1 MGWNGRP
8 ASGAR
13 RDSMPSR
20 LPIQWMSAPSRPS
33 AAATARPAL
42 VCPPV
47 PPPAMTTRTASALL
61 EGEVDQPR
69 DELGVGN
76 AGGFPELGIGAR
88 RGEAGQRVDL
98 VDEHAALALD
108 EEVHAREP
116 GAVHGPEGL
125 HREPAHAAGD
135 LGSQRGGHLEG
146 GVTLAVLRLVVVP
159 LARVAD
165 LAGDGGLW
173 MVVTQHGNLDL
184 APLDAALDENAAVVA
199 GSQGDGRG
207 EVLGRLDFADA
218 HARSEVR
225 GFHEAG
231 EAEGL
236 AHRALYVRGLA
247 PPLVTLHEHVVH
259 DGQPMRAEHVLHG
272 RLVHAHR

>member
-1 MGWNGRP
+1 MGWKRRP

-47 PPPAMTTRTASALL
+47 PPPAMTTRTAAALR

-76 AGGFPELGIGAR
+76 AGGFPELRIRAR

-98 VDEHAALALD
+98 VDKHAALALD
-108 EEVHAREP
+108 EEVHASEP
-116 GAVHGPEGL
+116 RTVHGPEGL
-125 HREPAHAAGD
+125 HRELAHAAGD
-135 LGSQRGGHLEG
+135 LGRQRCGHLEG
-146 GVTLAVLRLVVVP
+146 SVTLAVLRLVVVP

-165 LAGDGGLW
+165 LAGHGSLR
-173 MVVTQHGNLDL
+173 MVVAEHGD
-184 APLDAALDENAAVVA
+184 
-199 GSQGDGRG
+199 
-207 EVLGRLDFADA
+207 LDFA
-218 HARSEVR
+218 
-225 GFHEAG
+225 
-231 EAEGL
+231 
-236 AHRALYVRGLA
+236 
-247 PPLVTLHEHVVH
+247 PL
-259 DGQPMRAEHVLHG
+259 
-272 RLVHAHR
+272 